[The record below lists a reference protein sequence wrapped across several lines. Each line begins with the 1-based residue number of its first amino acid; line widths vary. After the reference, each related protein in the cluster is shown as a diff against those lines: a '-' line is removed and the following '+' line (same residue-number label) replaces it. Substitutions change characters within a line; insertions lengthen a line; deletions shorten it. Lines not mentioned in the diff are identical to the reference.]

1 MIKEKENLTKR
12 AEEGEK
18 MVKIKK
24 EAAEKL
30 QENMMK
36 REEKLSKERRNFN
49 AEQRKLNEKIKAT
62 LLDWTSTVATSSN
75 EQPDC
80 TESSNATSSTRSTAD
95 DPATINPSIP
105 VSRPTGQDD
114 DETLPP
120 LVNVKPEIK
129 TEPVRNP
136 DFGPN
141 PLRTRP
147 ILDRGAKRRYS
158 DIIILN

>member
-1 MIKEKENLTKR
+1 ME
-12 AEEGEK
+12 
-18 MVKIKK
+18 IKK
-24 EAAEKL
+24 EAVEEF

-62 LLDWTSTVATSSN
+62 LLDWTSTVAASSN
-75 EQPDC
+75 ERPGRTD
-80 TESSNATSSTRSTAD
+80 SSNTTSSTGSA
-95 DPATINPSIP
+95 AAEQVTINPSIP
-105 VSRPTGQDD
+105 VSRPTGQED

-120 LVNVKPEIK
+120 LVNAKPEIK
-129 TEPVRNP
+129 AEPVRDP

-141 PLRTRP
+141 SLRTRP

>member
-49 AEQRKLNEKIKAT
+49 AEQRKLNDKIKSA
-62 LLDWTSTVATSSN
+62 LLDWTSTVATNERPGRAEPSKTTSS
-75 EQPDC
+75 
-80 TESSNATSSTRSTAD
+80 SGSNAAR
-95 DPATINPSIP
+95 PVTINPS
-105 VSRPTGQDD
+105 
-114 DETLPP
+114 TL
-120 LVNVKPEIK
+120 
-129 TEPVRNP
+129 
-136 DFGPN
+136 G
-141 PLRTRP
+141 
-147 ILDRGAKRRYS
+147 
-158 DIIILN
+158 